1 MGQHIGYIRVSSA
14 GQNTAR
20 QLDGVKLDKIFEEK
34 ESAKSMNRPVLKE
47 CIGYCREGDT
57 LHVHS
62 IDRLARNLSDLKTIV
77 EKLTKEKKATV
88 VFHSEDLTFSMPPKG
103 EEDKPENAMKN
114 LMFNM
119 LGSFAE
125 FERSLIESRRREGI
139 AKAKAAGKFKGKQSK
154 LTDWD
159 YNKMKQMRAD
169 GVPVSEIARQY
180 KMTVQGIY
188 KALKRAEARQDLAAR
203 QGGTSGQ

>member
-1 MGQHIGYIRVSSA
+1 MGQQIGYARVSST

-20 QLDGVKLDKIFEEK
+20 QLDGIKLDKLFIEK
-34 ESAKSMNRPVLKE
+34 LSGKNMNRPVLKE
-47 CIGYCREGDT
+47 CINYCREGDT

-62 IDRLARNLSDLKTIV
+62 IDRLARNLSDLQNIV
-77 EKLTKEKKATV
+77 EQLTKKNVVVTFEKEKLTFSIDKKDSIST
-88 VFHSEDLTFSMPPKG
+88 
-103 EEDKPENAMKN
+103 
-114 LMFNM
+114 LMFQM
-119 LGSFAE
+119 LGAFAE

-169 GVPVSEIARQY
+169 GVPVAEIARQY
-180 KMTVQGIY
+180 KMTAQGVY
-188 KALKRAEARQDLAAR
+188 KALKRAEARQDLAAG